1 MHVDEDGGVG
11 SMAARDLE
19 ASLGK
24 VGHFSDFSR
33 MMRLEENAGFDRGW
47 SAEVSAVK

>member
-24 VGHFSDFSR
+24 VGHFSD
-33 MMRLEENAGFDRGW
+33 MMRLKENAAFDRGL